1 MFSKA
6 TIVREKPILKVVK
19 EKKMSV
25 KVDLMNETAR
35 RADTVGIKLNVA
47 EVKRTI
53 SIYHDVMRETLTPEE
68 RLQYLAKEF
77 FKIEAE

>member
-1 MFSKA
+1 
-6 TIVREKPILKVVK
+6 
-19 EKKMSV
+19 MSV
-25 KVDLMNETAR
+25 KTELMNETAR

-53 SIYHDVMRETLTPEE
+53 SIYHDVLREALTLEE

-77 FKIEAE
+77 FKVEGK